1 MDTVLG
7 CLRAAADPT
16 RLRLLSLCAASD
28 MNVSDLTNI
37 LGQSQP
43 RVSRHLKLLCNSGL
57 LDRFH
62 EGSKVFYRLADDS
75 GEEGRIAERIID
87 LCPTDDRQT
96 IQDRELLD
104 SLKLKRAEEAEAYFR
119 ANADEWD
126 KLRSLHVDESE
137 VERALLEHF
146 PERIGDLL
154 DIGTGTGRMLQLFSD
169 RVDRGVGV
177 DTSQDMLAVARANL
191 GTLGIRNCHVRL
203 GDMYRLEMQD
213 TAFDGVIIH
222 QVLHYADDPARVILE
237 AARVLRTDG
246 ILIVVDFFPHKLE
259 VLRKEHAHRRLG
271 FTDNEISNWFKR
283 AGLMTKSVTELEGDP
298 LTVALWSAVQTQNN
312 ENSQFQKRAL

>member
-1 MDTVLG
+1 MDIVLG

-28 MNVSDLTNI
+28 MNVSDLTRI

-87 LCPTDDRQT
+87 LCPADDRQT
-96 IQDRELLD
+96 IQDRALLD

-146 PERIGDLL
+146 PEHIRDLL

-222 QVLHYADDPARVILE
+222 QVLHYSDDPARVIFE
-237 AARVLRTDG
+237 AARVLRSDG
-246 ILIVVDFFPHKLE
+246 ILIVVDFCPHKLE
-259 VLRKEHAHRRLG
+259 ILRKEHAHRRLG
-271 FTDNEISNWFKR
+271 FTDNEIFNWFKR
-283 AGLMTKSVTELEGDP
+283 AGLMTKSVTELEGNP
-298 LTVALWSAVQTQNN
+298 LTVALWSAVQTQNHDN
-312 ENSQFQKRAL
+312 NKNF

>member
-154 DIGTGTGRMLQLFSD
+154 DIGTGTGRMLQLFAD

>member
-1 MDTVLG
+1 
-7 CLRAAADPT
+7 
-16 RLRLLSLCAASD
+16 

-154 DIGTGTGRMLQLFSD
+154 DIGTGTGRMLQLFAD